1 LSRDQYR
8 QREPYD
14 LCVVGGAG
22 HVGLPLSIVFAAKG
36 LRVLIYDVNQQTL
49 DLIAGGTLPFM
60 ERGAAPLLREA
71 VANGQLSVSSD
82 PADVANAAHV
92 VIVIGT
98 PVDEFLN
105 PSLKPLM
112 QCLDTLLP
120 YLSDDQLLVLRSTVY
135 PGVTESIAKYLRS
148 KHKGTQVAF
157 CPERIVQ
164 GHAVAELQSLPQ
176 LVSGTTP
183 EAEEAAARLFSRIA
197 PRVLRLAPI
206 EAELVKLFSN
216 AYRYIQFAI
225 TNQFY
230 LIAEGAGADYFRI
243 LEAMKDGYP
252 RMADV
257 PGPGFAA
264 GPCLFKDTMQLA
276 AFYRNQFS
284 IGHSAMLVN
293 EGLPLFVVDR
303 LAARHPLEKM
313 TVGLLGMAFKADS
326 DDPRSSLSYKVKK
339 LLMFRAKAVL
349 TTDPYITSDPTL
361 LPLDEVISGS
371 DILVLCTPHRD
382 YQDLDLRRK
391 IVVDVWNLWGAR
403 EVEPVAQQHEA
414 DRLA

>member
-1 LSRDQYR
+1 LNLGESRLR
-8 QREPYD
+8 GPYD

-22 HVGLPLSIVFAAKG
+22 HVGLPLSIVFASKG
-36 LRVLIYDVNQQTL
+36 LRVLIYDINQQTL
-49 DLIAGGTLPFM
+49 DVIASGTVPFM
-60 ERGAAPLLREA
+60 ERGAAPILRDA
-71 VANGQLSVSSD
+71 LGKHRLCLTSD
-82 PADVANAAHV
+82 PADVAHASHV

-112 QCLDTLLP
+112 QCIDRLLP
-120 YLSDDQLLVLRSTVY
+120 YLSDNQLLVLRSTVY
-135 PGVTESIAKYLRS
+135 PGVTDSVAKYLRS
-148 KHKGTQVAF
+148 KNMATKVAF

-164 GHAVAELQSLPQ
+164 GHAVDELQSLPQ

-183 EAEEAAARLFSRIA
+183 EAEDAAANLFSRIA
-197 PRVLRLAPI
+197 PRVLRLTPI

-216 AYRYIQFAI
+216 AYRYVQFAI

-230 LIAEGAGADYFRI
+230 LIADAAGADYFRI

-264 GPCLFKDTMQLA
+264 GPCLFKVTMQLA

-284 IGHSAMLVN
+284 IGHAAMLVN

-303 LAARHPLEKM
+303 LAARHKLDEM

-339 LLMFRAKAVL
+339 LLMFRAKEVL

-361 LPLDEVISGS
+361 LPLDEVLSRS
-371 DILVLCTPHRD
+371 DILVLCAPHRD
-382 YQDLDLRRK
+382 YRNLELHHK
-391 IVVDVWNLWGAR
+391 IVVDVWNLWGVG
-403 EVEPVAQQHEA
+403 EVERTAQLNEA

>member
-1 LSRDQYR
+1 LSSPGLR
-8 QREPYD
+8 QSMPFD

-22 HVGLPLSIVFAAKG
+22 HVGLPLSIVFAAKS
-36 LRVLIYDVNQQTL
+36 LRVLIYDVNVQAL
-49 DLIAGGTLPFM
+49 EIIASGTLPFM

-71 VANGQLSVSSD
+71 VAKNRLCFSSEA
-82 PADVANAAHV
+82 ADVAQASNV

-112 QCLDTLLP
+112 KCIDTLLP
-120 YLSDDQLLVLRSTVY
+120 HLSDDQLLVLRSTVY
-135 PGVTESIAKYLRS
+135 PGVTDSIAKYLQS
-148 KHKGTQVAF
+148 KNRTTKLAF

-164 GHAVAELQSLPQ
+164 GHAVEELQSLPQ
-176 LVSGTTP
+176 LVSGTTL
-183 EAEEAAARLFSRIA
+183 EAEDAAARLFSRIA
-197 PRVLRLAPI
+197 PRVLRLAPV

-216 AYRYIQFAI
+216 AYRYIQFAT

-230 LIAEGAGADYFRI
+230 LIANSAGVDYFRI

-264 GPCLFKDTMQLA
+264 GPCLFKDTMQLT

-284 IGHSAMLVN
+284 IGHAAMLVN
-293 EGLPLFVVDR
+293 ESLPLFVVDS
-303 LAARHPLEKM
+303 LAARHRLDEM

-326 DDPRSSLSYKVKK
+326 DDPRSSLSYKLKN
-339 LLMFRAKAVL
+339 LLVFRAKEVL
-349 TTDPYITSDPTL
+349 TTDPYISNDPTL
-361 LPLDEVISGS
+361 LPLEEVISRS
-371 DILVLCTPHRD
+371 EILVLCTPHRV
-382 YQDLDLRRK
+382 YQNLELHDK
-391 IVVDVWNLWGAR
+391 IVVDIWNLWGVR
-403 EVEPVAQQHEA
+403 EVQRAAP
-414 DRLA
+414 